1 MWRLSLEVYKMAIAE
16 LLDIKGD
23 KIGEV
28 EIKDD
33 IFDVDVKPH
42 LIHDVVRMQLAK
54 RRNGTAATKTRKD
67 VNASGAKPFKQK
79 GTGRARQ
86 GSMRSPLQVG
96 GGVVFGPH
104 PRDFSYSIPK
114 KARRSALKSALTVRY
129 AGFNMKIL
137 DKLEFES
144 ISTKAF
150 SGILKTLN
158 LTKPLFIINQ
168 KDEAVEKSARNIPY
182 VKVLRADGL
191 NVYDI
196 IRHEQLVF
204 TLDAL
209 RKIEEVLA
217 T

>member
-1 MWRLSLEVYKMAIAE
+1 MWRSSLEVYNMAIAE
-16 LLDIKGD
+16 LLDMKGE
-23 KIGEV
+23 KVGEV

-33 IFDVDVKPH
+33 VFGVDVKPH

-54 RRNGTAATKTRKD
+54 KRSGTASTKTRKD
-67 VNASGAKPFKQK
+67 VNASGTKPFRQK

-104 PRDFSYSIPK
+104 PRDYSYTIPK
-114 KARRSALKSALTVRY
+114 KARRSALRSALTVRY
-129 AGFNMKIL
+129 TEYSMKIL
-137 DKLEFES
+137 DKLELDG
-144 ISTKAF
+144 ISTKSF
-150 SGILKTLN
+150 NGIVKNLN

-168 KDEAVEKSARNIPY
+168 KDEVVEKSARNIPY
-182 VKVLRADGL
+182 VKVLRTDGL

-196 IRHEQLVF
+196 IRHDQLVF

-209 RKIEEVLA
+209 RKVEEVLA

>member
-1 MWRLSLEVYKMAIAE
+1 MAIAE

>member
-1 MWRLSLEVYKMAIAE
+1 MWRSSLEVYDMAIAE
-16 LLDIKGD
+16 LIDIKGD
-23 KIGEV
+23 KVGEV

-33 IFDVDVKPH
+33 IFGVEVKPH

-54 RRNGTAATKTRKD
+54 KRNGTAATKTRKD
-67 VNASGAKPFKQK
+67 VNASGSKPFRQK

-86 GSMRSPLQVG
+86 GSMRSPLQAG

-104 PRDFSYSIPK
+104 PRDYSYSIPK

-129 AGFNMKIL
+129 AGYNMKIL
-137 DKLEFES
+137 DKLELDG
-144 ISTKAF
+144 ISTKTF
-150 SGILKTLN
+150 NGIIKNLN

-168 KDEAVEKSARNIPY
+168 KDEVVEKSARNIPY
-182 VKVLRADGL
+182 VKVLRTDGL

-196 IRHEQLVF
+196 IRHDQLVF